1 MSQGD
6 GLKDDGK
13 PSSDMKSLSFVF
25 NTENIKRMVPS
36 VCGDHTM
43 GKLDDTQKALYM
55 PVVEETP
62 EETTTTPVE
71 ETTTVPTDDVTTTSP
86 ADDVTTTAP
95 ADETTAPADETTTA
109 IPENTTKAPENT
121 TKAPEEPS
129 KKSCGGFALA
139 AQLVT
144 ILGAAVTVVIV
155 KKK

>member
-1 MSQGD
+1 MAQGG

-36 VCGDHTM
+36 VCGDHTI

-71 ETTTVPTDDVTTTSP
+71 ETTTAP
-86 ADDVTTTAP
+86 ADETTANVPSDETTTAP

-121 TKAPEEPS
+121 TKTPEEPA